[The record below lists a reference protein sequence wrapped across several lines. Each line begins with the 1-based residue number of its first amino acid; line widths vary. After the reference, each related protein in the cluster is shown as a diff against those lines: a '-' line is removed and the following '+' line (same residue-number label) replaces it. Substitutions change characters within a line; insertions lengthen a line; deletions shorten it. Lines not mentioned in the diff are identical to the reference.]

1 MIYRFNNE
9 EFESVQDC
17 IKALNQSDNRCNA
30 YKPWTLEEDEELLKL
45 SKKSVLGLFAD
56 HFKRREGAIRARLDK
71 YNSHEPWTNSKMIH
85 N

>member
-1 MIYRFNNE
+1 MICRFNNE
-9 EFESVQDC
+9 EFESIQDY
-17 IKALNQSDNRCNA
+17 IKALNKSDNRYNA

-45 SKKSVLGLFAD
+45 SKKSVLGLLAD
-56 HFKRREGAIRARLDK
+56 HFKRRECAIRSRLNK